1 MWKQQCLIEKI
12 QSKYILNTIFDYIS
26 NDDYKL
32 KLFIHSK
39 TLQNKFDLQ
48 IEYRY
53 SFLKEYLNIK
63 EFILLDLINEK
74 LDTNYFYTNLNNILD
89 FIHLTLEESKQISKI
104 IYKNYIKEQTKNRKI
119 YKYTDFL
126 STIDIYS
133 PFIEFAISNDFH
145 FINIPLDDIQKYN
158 LKNDYISFFKK
169 QNENNTKM
177 KILISLKNAKQ
188 MDELNDLN
196 IDFSKINQL
205 VFVYMN
211 NFYYSNSKNEKKDPF
226 LNSIYSLINIPN
238 NLEVLDLYFDK
249 HYSIGDVY
257 FPKWFNS
264 LTNLKELKIRGL
276 DFTSTLIIS
285 LPKLEIIILNFCE
298 KIDFLHEIVDKN
310 VKYVELINTPLI
322 SGKQHNFENLEE
334 LKISKSGLY
343 HIDINFSCLKKL
355 KKYSVSHLDLVE
367 QISLFPLLEE
377 FSFLPNPLYDVEFN
391 NKTIFDFIISNKT
404 MKKITIELPLLTNKD
419 LANISIKNDNIND
432 ITLIKD
438 NDSNYDIELLLKKF
452 TNIKKLKLKNKKDDY
467 SWFSIKEDK
476 TIIIEELEMPN
487 PFFSVSFSFSYLRT
501 LSLSFAKYNNSF
513 QYFSLFNSN
522 CNTNFNNLQ
531 NLNLSI
537 SEEPFNMTLLSNFA
551 NNTKYF
557 KNLKR
562 LNFKFY
568 IEDIDPSIYFY
579 FIDKLLSLNLVELHI
594 YFEINGWKEF
604 YKFNFKLY
612 RRKELKKLFKK
623 KIKEDS
629 KYIYKIQ
636 RVKTEYEEEEYIP
649 KEKCLIL

>member
-1 MWKQQCLIEKI
+1 MSKQKCLIEKVK
-12 QSKYILNTIFDYIS
+12 SKYILNTIFDYIS
-26 NDDYKL
+26 NNDYKL

-53 SFLKEYLNIK
+53 SFLKEYLSVK

-74 LDTNYFYTNLNNILD
+74 LDTNYFYKNLNNILD
-89 FIHLTLEESKQISKI
+89 FIHLNLEESKQISKI

-133 PFIEFAISNDFH
+133 PFIEFANSNDFH

-169 QNENNTKM
+169 QNENDTKM
-177 KILISLKNAKQ
+177 KILIRLKNAKQ
-188 MDELNDLN
+188 IDELNELN
-196 IDFSKINQL
+196 IDFSKIYQL
-205 VFVYMN
+205 VFVYIN
-211 NFYYSNSKNEKKDPF
+211 NFYYSNSKDIKKDPF
-226 LNSIYSLINIPN
+226 LNSIYSLINLPN

-276 DFTSTLIIS
+276 DFTSKLIIS

-298 KIDFLHEIVDKN
+298 NIDFLHEIVDKN

-322 SGKQHNFENLEE
+322 SMNQHNFKNLEE

-343 HIDINFSCLKKL
+343 HININFSCLTKL

-367 QISLFPLLEE
+367 KISLFPLLEE
-377 FSFLPNPLYDVEFN
+377 FTFLPNPLYGSEYN
-391 NKTIFDFIISNKT
+391 NGRIFDLIISNKT
-404 MKKITIELPLLTNKD
+404 LKKITIELPLLINKD
-419 LANISIKNDNIND
+419 LEQKSIMNENIND
-432 ITLIKD
+432 ITLIKEY
-438 NDSNYDIELLLKKF
+438 DSNYNLELLLKKF
-452 TNIKKLKLKNKKDDY
+452 TNIKKLKLETKKEY
-467 SWFSIKEDK
+467 NVSFSIKEDK
-476 TIIIEELEMPN
+476 TIIIEELELPN
-487 PFFSVSFSFSYLRT
+487 PDFCIPFSFSYLRT
-501 LSLSFAKYNNSF
+501 LSLNFTKYNNSF
-513 QYFSLFNSN
+513 KHFSLFDSN
-522 CNTNFNNLQ
+522 CNTNFNNLE
-531 NLNLSI
+531 NLNISI
-537 SEEPFNMTLLSNFA
+537 SEEPFNMTLLNNFA
-551 NNTKYF
+551 NNIEYF
-557 KNLKR
+557 KNLKK

-579 FIDKLLSLNLVELHI
+579 FIDKLLSLNLIELHI
-594 YFEINGWKEF
+594 SFDINGWKEF

-612 RRKELKKLFKK
+612 RRIELKKLFKK
-623 KIKEDS
+623 KIKEDY

-636 RVKTEYEEEEYIP
+636 RVKTENEEEEYIP